1 MKIRIVCPGCNDYL
15 EKDVNESEIHNNMV
29 VCGKCKVPA
38 VIYNADTGEVI
49 AEASPSMPGVIICT
63 ENSNVQAIVPAGL
76 AKENIIQSLR
86 AIADAIESD
95 SEMEG
100 LMMAPVNIT
109 LQEDRMILIRAGREC
124 SDENTDKNTDKEDMP
139 K

>member
-15 EKDVNESEIHNNMV
+15 EKDVDESEVRDNSV

-49 AEASPSMPGVIICT
+49 EGGSPCMPAVIVCT
-63 ENSNVQAIVPAGL
+63 ENSNVQAIVPAGV
-76 AKENIIQSLR
+76 AKEDIIQSLR

-109 LQEDRMILIRAGREC
+109 IQEDRMILIRTSPEC
-124 SDENTDKNTDKEDMP
+124 SAAEDNTDKKDTP
-139 K
+139 A